1 MHIFR
6 NNPSFFLQ
14 ILLHLRKGIPQG
26 ATPGPFYSLRHKQHI
41 PPQASC
47 SAFITICQAAY
58 RHLQCFLHRHQP
70 LKSYFLCPKLCSSF
84 NPCWWS
90 CPGISASFSLTPKS
104 SISQSPIDL
113 TSRKPLKSVHCLSW
127 RECCPFYGGNTFRI
141 KKASLS
147 LWTPHIFSFFL
158 LKDFA
163 LLVSSPC
170 YWLLKTEMKYTHFSP
185 KLTEKSLP
193 FAN

>member
-1 MHIFR
+1 MWQADVNKRDAGLPSWGLGSNREKRGNETNKYIQINMRKYINMHIFR
-6 NNPSFFLQ
+6 NNPFFFLQ

-84 NPCWWS
+84 NPRWWS

-113 TSRKPLKSVHCLSW
+113 TSRKPLKSVHCSPTSL
-127 RECCPFYGGNTFRI
+127 CP
-141 KKASLS
+141 
-147 LWTPHIFSFFL
+147 P
-158 LKDFA
+158 
-163 LLVSSPC
+163 
-170 YWLLKTEMKYTHFSP
+170 
-185 KLTEKSLP
+185 
-193 FAN
+193 